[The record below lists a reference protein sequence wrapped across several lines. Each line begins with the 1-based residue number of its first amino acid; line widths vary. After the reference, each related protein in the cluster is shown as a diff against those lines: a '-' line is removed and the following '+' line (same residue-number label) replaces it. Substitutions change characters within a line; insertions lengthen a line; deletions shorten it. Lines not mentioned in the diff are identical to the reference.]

1 MLYNIVDRNI
11 TPEPLTKQELILAN
25 TLFDGYQVI
34 DVDDM
39 MFSSI
44 EDLAIA
50 LSVNIEWRIDDVILV
65 NIGDEDKVEQFTENC
80 LKRGT
85 RSVCGVKPQDLLLS
99 SGWDLMED
107 IIAYSKE
114 AHANVKE
121 RLYAQEALME
131 ILGETSLR
139 VERDEIDYGI
149 KMVIDEMARRALLR
163 IMCQ

>member
-11 TPEPLTKQELILAN
+11 TPEPLTKQEIILAN
-25 TLFDGYQVI
+25 AMFDGYQVI

-50 LSVNIEWRIDDVILV
+50 LSVNIERRIDDVILV

-99 SGWDLMED
+99 SAWDLMED
-107 IIAYSKE
+107 VIAFSKE
-114 AHANVKE
+114 TRSNDKE

-131 ILGETSLR
+131 VIGETSLR
-139 VERDEIDYGI
+139 VERDEIDYGV
-149 KMVIDEMARRALLR
+149 KMVIDEMARRVLWR
-163 IMCQ
+163 IMRQ